1 MATST
6 NRLRHMKA
14 RTLTGVAGSIAAAAL
29 VVGMAVPAQAD
40 PDTDFANQL
49 HTYGIYGPKDYNAWL
64 GKIACQRLDNN
75 IDHDAYQSAKFVAT
89 NLSRQNATQQNW
101 QFLGAAIDFYCPD
114 KRSVLEYAA
123 HQSQTGVRA

>member
-1 MATST
+1 MT
-6 NRLRHMKA
+6 RHHRA
-14 RTLTGVAGSIAAAAL
+14 VHALAAA
-29 VVGMAVPAQAD
+29 GIGIAVAVSNSATAYAD

-75 IDHDAYQSAKFVAT
+75 IDHDAYQSATFVAT

-101 QFLGAAIDFYCPD
+101 QFLSAAIDFYCPD
-114 KRSVLEYAA
+114 KRSVLEEAA

>member
-1 MATST
+1 MT
-6 NRLRHMKA
+6 RHH
-14 RTLTGVAGSIAAAAL
+14 R
-29 VVGMAVPAQAD
+29 AVPALAATAIGIVMAVSGSGAASAD

-75 IDHDAYQSAKFVAT
+75 VDRDAYQSAKFVAT

-101 QFLGAAIDFYCPD
+101 QFLSAAIDFYCPD
-114 KRSVLEYAA
+114 KHSVLEDAA
-123 HQSQTGVRA
+123 HQSQTGARA

>member
-1 MATST
+1 MT
-6 NRLRHMKA
+6 RHHRA
-14 RTLTGVAGSIAAAAL
+14 VPALAAAAIGI
-29 VVGMAVPAQAD
+29 VAAVCGSGPAYAD

-75 IDHDAYQSAKFVAT
+75 VDHDAYQSAKFVGA

-101 QFLGAAIDFYCPD
+101 QFLSAAIDFYCPD
-114 KRSVLEYAA
+114 KRSVLEDAA
-123 HQSQTGVRA
+123 HQSQAGDRA